1 MMVLRWCLSSLRVVS
16 QFHNV
21 ISLGTVLTWYLSA
34 MGKGWSLFF
43 FLPYIIS
50 RTGRFSAGLV
60 HQVGSEKALMSTGG
74 GWWPEEGRGEERGS
88 GSATLQGAVGCFC

>member
-1 MMVLRWCLSSLRVVS
+1 MIPSD
-16 QFHNV
+16 
-21 ISLGTVLTWYLSA
+21 TALTWYLSA

-50 RTGRFSAGLV
+50 TTGRFSAGLV

-74 GWWPEEGRGEERGS
+74 GWWPEGGRGEERGS